1 LSVLARPKLLLFDLD
16 GVLVRYERSLRCRQL
31 ADAVGADPADVEA
44 ALFGRNG
51 LELRSDKGE
60 IGLPEYLDLLRE
72 QHGWNVT
79 AEDFLAARRAATRV
93 DADMLALCESLAPQ
107 VALGVFTNNGA
118 WFGDAARRI
127 VPELSPLFGR
137 RFVCSGS
144 LGVLKPAPEAFV
156 ACLQQ
161 LGFNALSTL
170 LVDDREENVAGAL
183 DAGLGGMVFKDPPA
197 LRAALRA
204 FEFDLENDDAA

>member
-1 LSVLARPKLLLFDLD
+1 MLPRPKLLLFDLD
-16 GVLVRYERSLRCRQL
+16 GVLARYERTLRVRQL
-31 ADAVGADPADVEA
+31 AAVVGGDEADVHA

-51 LELRSDKGE
+51 LELRSDRGE
-60 IGLPEYLDLLRE
+60 IDLPQYLDLLRE

-79 AEDFLAARRAATRV
+79 TDDFLAARRAATRV
-93 DADMLALCESLAPQ
+93 DPAMLALCEALAPQ
-107 VALGVFTNNGA
+107 AALGIFTNNGA
-118 WFGDAARRI
+118 WFGESARRL

-144 LGVLKPAPEAFV
+144 LGVLKPMPEAYV

-170 LVDDREENVAGAL
+170 CIDDRADNVAGAL
-183 DAGLGGMVFKDPPA
+183 EAGLGGLVFADPDS
-197 LRAALRA
+197 LRIALRA
-204 FEFDLENDDAA
+204 FDFDLETDDAS

>member
-1 LSVLARPKLLLFDLD
+1 MSVLARPRLLLFDLD
-16 GVLVRYERSLRCRQL
+16 GVLVRYERTLRCRQL

-60 IGLPEYLDLLRE
+60 IDLPEYLDLLRE

-93 DADMLALCESLAPQ
+93 DADMLALCEALAPQ

-161 LGFNALSTL
+161 LGFNALSPL
-170 LVDDREENVAGAL
+170 LIDDREENVAGAL
-183 DAGLGGMVFKDPPA
+183 DAGLGGMVFKDPAA